1 MAEIVIMPKLGF
13 NMSKGKLV
21 SWHKQEGDAIQKGQP
36 LFSVE
41 TDKAVIDIESVADGY
56 VRKLFIEEGDTLP
69 VTLPIAVI
77 AGKDEDIDALVKEA
91 SSQLAGEVLDTVPGS
106 ADKTSSTPVVE
117 VKPEK
122 VVAAPVTSSGKVMAS
137 PRARRVAKEMNVD
150 LASANISGTGFE
162 GGISEK
168 DVLEY
173 VASAPTQRATPL
185 ARKMADAEGMSLDV
199 ISGTGVSGKVMKK
212 DVLYSLAS
220 GQEVEATEF
229 EVTYDGK
236 EIAEKIPYEGVRK
249 IIGDRLSSSMFSA
262 PHIYFTQK
270 VNLEKLLELRKQIN
284 ELQDRKT
291 SVTDYIA
298 RAAILAVQKY
308 PELNSSLVGDVI
320 ERYKSV
326 NLGIAVASPTGLIV
340 PVVKNSQNMSV
351 LELSEASS
359 VLVNKAREGKLM
371 PDEFAGGTFTISNLG
386 MFGIDQFTA
395 IINPPESGILAISAT
410 KDEPVVVVNEAGV
423 KEVLIKPMMNITLSA
438 DHRVA
443 DGLAV
448 AQTIMEIKELL
459 EHPMRLFL

>member
-21 SWHKQEGDAIQKGQP
+21 NWHKQEGDVIKKGDP

-77 AGKDEDIDALVKEA
+77 AGEDENIDSLVAEA
-91 SSQLAGEVLDTVPGS
+91 TAQLGQQVSVADPQTIQTSDTP
-106 ADKTSSTPVVE
+106 AAE
-117 VKPEK
+117 VKHET
-122 VVAAPVTSSGKVMAS
+122 VTSIPITPSGRVMAS
-137 PRARRVAKEMNVD
+137 PRARRVAEEMNID
-150 LASANISGTGFE
+150 LATANISGTGFE

-173 VASAPTQRATPL
+173 ATSVPQLRATPL
-185 ARKMADAEGMSLDV
+185 AKKMADAEGVSLDM
-199 ISGTGVSGKVMKK
+199 IAGTGVAGKIMKK
-212 DVLYSLAS
+212 DVTHALAS
-220 GQEVEATEF
+220 EKGLEATDYD
-229 EVTYDGK
+229 VTYDGK
-236 EIAEKIPYEGVRK
+236 EIFEKVPYEGVRK
-249 IIGDRLSSSMFSA
+249 IIGDRLSSSMFTA

-270 VNLEKLLELRKQIN
+270 INLEKLLELRKQIN
-284 ELQDRKT
+284 ELQSQKT

-298 RAAILAVQKY
+298 KAVILALQKY
-308 PELNSSLVGDVI
+308 PELNSSLVGDTI

-340 PVVKNSQNMSV
+340 PVVKNSQDMSV
-351 LELSEASS
+351 VELSRASS

-395 IINPPESGILAISAT
+395 IINPPEAGILAISAT
-410 KDEPVVVVNEAGV
+410 KDEPVVLTNEDGV
-423 KEVLIKPMMNITLSA
+423 KEMVIKPMMNITLSA
-438 DHRVA
+438 DHRIV
-443 DGLAV
+443 DGLVV
-448 AQTIMEIKELL
+448 AQTVMEIKQLL

>member
-137 PRARRVAKEMNVD
+137 PRARRVAQEMNVD

-173 VASAPTQRATPL
+173 VASAPKQRATPL
-185 ARKMADAEGMSLDV
+185 ARKMAEAEGMSLDV

-236 EIAEKIPYEGVRK
+236 EITEKIPYEGVRK

-270 VNLEKLLELRKQIN
+270 VNLEKLLELRKQVN
-284 ELQDRKT
+284 EVQDKKT

-298 RAAILAVQKY
+298 RAAILALQKY
-308 PELNSSLVGDVI
+308 PELNSSLIGDVI
-320 ERYKSV
+320 ERYKAV

-443 DGLAV
+443 DGVVV

>member
-137 PRARRVAKEMNVD
+137 PRARRVAQEMNVD

-270 VNLEKLLELRKQIN
+270 VNLEKLLELRKQVN
-284 ELQDRKT
+284 EVQDKKT

-443 DGLAV
+443 DGLVV

>member
-77 AGKDEDIDALVKEA
+77 AGKDENIDALVKEA

-106 ADKTSSTPVVE
+106 ADKTPSTPVAE

-137 PRARRVAKEMNVD
+137 PRARRVAQEMNVD

-173 VASAPTQRATPL
+173 VASAPKQRATPL
-185 ARKMADAEGMSLDV
+185 ARKMAEAEGMSIDV

-270 VNLEKLLELRKQIN
+270 VNLEKLLELRKQVN
-284 ELQDRKT
+284 EVQDKKT

-443 DGLAV
+443 DGVVV

>member
-106 ADKTSSTPVVE
+106 ADKTSSTPVAE

-137 PRARRVAKEMNVD
+137 PRARRVAQEMNVD

-185 ARKMADAEGMSLDV
+185 ARKMAEAEGMSIDV

-220 GQEVEATEF
+220 GQEVEASEF

-249 IIGDRLSSSMFSA
+249 IIGDRLSSSMFTA

-270 VNLEKLLELRKQIN
+270 INLEKLLELRKQVN
-284 ELQDRKT
+284 EVQDKKT

-298 RAAILAVQKY
+298 RATILALQKY

-443 DGLAV
+443 DGVVV